1 MAITKDLKMSK
12 EPFKLAIIG
21 CGLTGTSMLYQFV
34 SMIKQQLEKGKQPV
48 RPIRIIIFE
57 KNYDPGPGLPYD
69 SGIILP
75 CHLINMQAG
84 DMSIVSSYPD
94 DLKEWIET
102 CEIVLK
108 FKRPELDLWLSKAD
122 KDDLVKA
129 FPPRM
134 LIGLYLR
141 DRFEKTV
148 QMAEELGISLQV
160 HKKSEV
166 TDIQDPGRELIITAL
181 NLDTGEIIRCATDK
195 ALLATGH
202 WFNKSR
208 KSGYFSSPWP
218 AQTLLEQIP
227 EKEPVAIIGTSLSAI
242 DAVLTLFSEG
252 SFLESGSGFLK
263 FQPPA
268 NSRLVTMFSRNGI
281 LPKIRGRSGSYQN
294 RFFTMAGLQAIIAKK
309 KDGLTLADLFALLDR
324 ELTTAYEKTIP
335 WDEIR
340 YPQKDHIA
348 LLKAEIQQA
357 LQGDNPDGD
366 ILWQTI
372 LFQSL
377 SVIKTAYLHLRP
389 DQKQRFE
396 NDFQSVFMAHAAPV
410 SLVIAQKIL
419 ALLESGFLRIHRL
432 SHPIEVD
439 KATQKSGFEFNYL
452 DHYGGIHAERFNF
465 VVDARGQPRS
475 YRSNPSKLARNI
487 LSSGLVQ
494 IEEQAISKHESSPG
508 FLEKEKK
515 SNKGRGIWVDPES
528 CGVIAGTEKDGLAV
542 SSKLFAVGAMI
553 QGQIINA
560 SMALESVKSTYSI
573 AVQIIDEL
581 FGAET

>member
-1 MAITKDLKMSK
+1 
-12 EPFKLAIIG
+12 
-21 CGLTGTSMLYQFV
+21 
-34 SMIKQQLEKGKQPV
+34 
-48 RPIRIIIFE
+48 
-57 KNYDPGPGLPYD
+57 
-69 SGIILP
+69 
-75 CHLINMQAG
+75 
-84 DMSIVSSYPD
+84 
-94 DLKEWIET
+94 
-102 CEIVLK
+102 
-108 FKRPELDLWLSKAD
+108 
-122 KDDLVKA
+122 
-129 FPPRM
+129 M

-141 DRFEKTV
+141 DRFDKTV

-166 TDIQDPGRELIITAL
+166 TDIQDHGRELIITAL
-181 NLDTGEIIRCATDK
+181 NLDTGGIIRCSTDK

-202 WFNKSR
+202 WINKSR
-208 KSGYFSSPWP
+208 KTGYFSSPWP
-218 AQTLLEQIP
+218 AKTLLEQIP

-242 DAVLTLFSEG
+242 DAVLTMFSEG
-252 SFLESGSGFLK
+252 SFLESGSGSFK

-268 NSRLVTMFSRNGI
+268 NPRLVTMFSRNGI

-294 RFFTMAGLQAIIAKK
+294 RFFTMAGLQALIAKE
-309 KDGLTLADLFALLDR
+309 KDGITLADLFTLLDR
-324 ELTTAYEKTIP
+324 ELTAAYGKAIP

-340 YPQKDHIA
+340 YPPEDHIA

-357 LQGDNPDGD
+357 RQGDNSDGD

-389 DQKQRFE
+389 DQKERFE

-432 SHPIEVD
+432 SRPIEVD
-439 KATQKSGFEFNYL
+439 KATHKSGFEFNYL
-452 DHYGGIHAERFNF
+452 DHYGGIHTERFNF
-465 VVDARGQPRS
+465 VIDARGQSRS
-475 YRSNPSKLARNI
+475 YRSNPSRLAKNI
-487 LSSGLVQ
+487 LSSGIVQ
-494 IEEQAISKHESSPG
+494 IEEQAISKNKSSAG
-508 FLEKEKK
+508 FLENKK
-515 SNKGRGIWVDPES
+515 ILDKGRGIWVDPES

-560 SMALESVKSTYSI
+560 SMALESVKSTYRI

-581 FGAET
+581 FGSATCKNS